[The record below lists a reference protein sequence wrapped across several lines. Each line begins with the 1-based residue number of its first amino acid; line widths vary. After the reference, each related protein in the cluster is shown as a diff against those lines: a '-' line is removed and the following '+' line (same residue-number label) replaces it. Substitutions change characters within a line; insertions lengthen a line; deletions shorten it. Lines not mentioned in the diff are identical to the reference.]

1 MCEDGERSK
10 RGSKVKGRESEEKK
24 VRRREGEGGEVREER
39 LAYFD
44 VF

>member
-24 VRRREGEGGEVREER
+24 RRREGEGGEVREER